1 MDRLSGI
8 SFTLFL
14 IADCFAIAA
23 LCMPDWIVTNVGGK
37 QGLSNI
43 LAFWH
48 FIWHFTGSTR
58 IGLLRSC
65 MTIRNKPTECFTQ
78 SLTVEW
84 AFSLIFIFLGCVC
97 LTTALAVTIISQWE
111 RGVERY
117 SRWAG
122 FFAVIFFCL
131 AAILFPVGFSINEIG
146 GAPFQVSLILQ
157 NYLLV
162 NSKTIFLQLPN
173 NYTVG
178 ISYIFFVMAI
188 WITVISELFATKIC
202 LPHF

>member
-37 QGLSNI
+37 HQASLWNV
-43 LAFWH
+43 LAFN
-48 FIWHFTGSTR
+48 FDIWHFTGSTR

-146 GAPFQVSLILQ
+146 GAPFQVSFTLNFRTPSIKI
-157 NYLLV
+157 YFSA
-162 NSKTIFLQLPN
+162 SK
-173 NYTVG
+173 
-178 ISYIFFVMAI
+178 
-188 WITVISELFATKIC
+188 
-202 LPHF
+202 

>member
-1 MDRLSGI
+1 
-8 SFTLFL
+8 
-14 IADCFAIAA
+14 
-23 LCMPDWIVTNVGGK
+23 
-37 QGLSNI
+37 
-43 LAFWH
+43 
-48 FIWHFTGSTR
+48 
-58 IGLLRSC
+58 

-78 SLTVEW
+78 TLTVEW
-84 AFSLIFIFLGCVC
+84 AFSLIFIFCGCVC
-97 LTTALAVTIISQWE
+97 LTSALAVTIISQWE
-111 RGVERY
+111 RSVEKY

-131 AAILFPVGFSINEIG
+131 AAILFPVGFSIDEIG
-146 GAPFQVSLILQ
+146 GAPF
-157 NYLLV
+157 
-162 NSKTIFLQLPN
+162 QLPN